1 MVKGAEYLCLNL
13 ISDYS
18 KIKRINHERI
28 PIARRSTLLVRLFF
42 IKLIILLLYKSKG
55 SRGLVV
61 RALTYP
67 DGRSSQLSWGQQQMG
82 RSDFETWGYSKFKLF
97 FCAVYDENT
106 LLVLV

>member
-42 IKLIILLLYKSKG
+42 IKLIILLFYKSKG

-67 DGRSSQLSWGQQQMG
+67 VGRSSQLSWENNKWAGQILKLGDIVNLSYFFVLFMMKT
-82 RSDFETWGYSKFKLF
+82 RS
-97 FCAVYDENT
+97 
-106 LLVLV
+106 